1 MTAETPIETA
11 SAAGPPP
18 SVLARKRYTTV
29 AIVIHWLIAAAI
41 IFQIILGWRMGD
53 EPKGPATYAIFQLH
67 KSIGITILLLSLAR
81 LAWRLFNK
89 PPPHPVDQPRWETIA
104 SQVVHVAFYVI
115 MIGLPVTGWII
126 VSTSKLLIPTVLY
139 GAIPWPHLP
148 FLPELAAGP
157 KHLWNQAGMLGH
169 GLLVKTTYLLLAL
182 HLGAVAKHQILDRDE
197 VLNHMA
203 PGSKPGWLEPRAWL
217 AAAGLIAVIAAG
229 YLYKP
234 AVKHPKPAAAPVEV
248 AETQAP
254 APAAAPAA
262 PAAAPAAPAAAP
274 AAPTAA
280 PAAVEPAAPAEPD
293 TALKDPV
300 AWTVTKSSTLGFSAT
315 WAEDTITGQFKR
327 WTADILFSPDALDRS
342 KLTVSIDTSSAA
354 TGDDQRDS
362 SLPSDDFFA
371 TAAHPKATFTASK
384 FRKTGEGKFVADG
397 TLDLRGVKK
406 PVSLS
411 FTLKIDGDTATARG
425 VTTLD
430 RTAFGVGQGEW
441 ASTDQIGA
449 KVKVSFAITAKKK

>member
-11 SAAGPPP
+11 SAAGRP
-18 SVLARKRYTTV
+18 LRYTTV

-81 LAWRLFNK
+81 LAWRLFHK
-89 PPPHPVDQPRWETIA
+89 PPPHPATQPRWETIA

-157 KHLWNQAGMLGH
+157 KHLWHQIGENAH

-197 VLNHMA
+197 VLGHMA
-203 PGSKPGWLEPRAWL
+203 PGAKPGWLEPRAWL
-217 AAAGLIAVIAAG
+217 AAAGLIAVVAAG

-234 AVKHPKPAAAPVEV
+234 AIKHAKPAAAPVEV

-254 APAAAPAA
+254 APATAISASAAPAPTGASASAQPAA
-262 PAAAPAAPAAAP
+262 PAK
-274 AAPTAA
+274 
-280 PAAVEPAAPAEPD
+280 PD
-293 TALKDPV
+293 KALKDPV
-300 AWTVTKSSTLGFSAT
+300 AWAVAKSSTLSFSAT
-315 WAEDTITGQFKR
+315 WTEDTIEGQFKR

-342 KLTVSIDTSSAA
+342 KLTVSIDMSSAA

-371 TAAHPKATFTASK
+371 TASHPKATFTASK

-406 PVSLS
+406 PVSLP

-441 ASTDQIGA
+441 ASTDQIGG

>member
-1 MTAETPIETA
+1 MTTETTLETA
-11 SAAGPPP
+11 SVAGRPVPP
-18 SVLARKRYTTV
+18 SRGRYTTV
-29 AIVIHWLIAAAI
+29 AIILHWLIAAAI
-41 IFQIILGWRMGD
+41 LFQIILGWRMGD
-53 EPKGPATYAIFQLH
+53 GPKGATTYAIFQLH
-67 KSIGITILLLSLAR
+67 KSIGITILVLSLGR

-89 PPPHPVDQPRWETIA
+89 PPPHPAGQPRWETIA

-126 VSTSKLLIPTVLY
+126 VSTSKLAIPTILY

-157 KHLWNQAGMLGH
+157 KHLWHEIGEVGH
-169 GLLVKTTYLLLAL
+169 GLLVKTTYLLLLL

-197 VLNHMA
+197 VLGHMA
-203 PGSKPGWLEPRAWL
+203 PGAKPGFKEPRAWL

-234 AVKHPKPAAAPVEV
+234 TIKHA
-248 AETQAP
+248 AP
-254 APAAAPAA
+254 APAAPAEAPVAEA
-262 PAAAPAAPAAAP
+262 PV
-274 AAPTAA
+274 AAPTS
-280 PAAVEPAAPAEPD
+280 PTAPAEATAASPAAEAVTPVEPD
-293 TALKDPV
+293 KTLKDPV
-300 AWTVTKSSTLGFSAT
+300 AWALAKSSTLGFSAT
-315 WAEDTITGQFKR
+315 WAGDTIEGQFKR

-342 KLTVSIDTSSAA
+342 KLTVSIDMGSAA

-362 SLPSDDFFA
+362 SLPSGDFFD
-371 TAAHPKATFTASK
+371 TASHPKATFTASK
-384 FRKTGEGKFVADG
+384 FRKTGEGRFVADG

-406 PVSLS
+406 ALSLPFS
-411 FTLKIDGDTATARG
+411 LKIDGDTATARG

>member
-1 MTAETPIETA
+1 MTAEAPIETP
-11 SAAGPPP
+11 SAAGRP
-18 SVLARKRYTTV
+18 VRYTTV
-29 AIVIHWLIAAAI
+29 AIVLHWLIAAAI
-41 IFQIILGWRMGD
+41 LFQIILGWRMGD

-81 LAWRLFNK
+81 LAWRLFHR
-89 PPPHPVDQPRWETIA
+89 PPPHPATQPRWETIA

-115 MIGLPVTGWII
+115 MIGLPLTGWIM
-126 VSTSKLLIPTVLY
+126 VSASKLNIPTLLY
-139 GAIPWPHLP
+139 GTVPWPHLP
-148 FLPELAAGP
+148 LLPELATGP
-157 KHLWNQAGMLGH
+157 KHLWYKAGEISH

-197 VLNHMA
+197 VLGHMA
-203 PGSKPGWLEPRAWL
+203 PGARPGWKEPRAWL

-234 AVKHPKPAAAPVEV
+234 AVKAP
-248 AETQAP
+248 
-254 APAAAPAA
+254 AAPAA
-262 PAAAPAAPAAAP
+262 PADIADVQAGTPSA
-274 AAPTAA
+274 
-280 PAAVEPAAPAEPD
+280 EPAAPAEAATAAPTPITPPAETAAPAAPD
-293 TALKDPV
+293 NTLKDPV
-300 AWTVTKSSTLGFSAT
+300 AWAVAKSSSLNFSAI
-315 WAEDTITGQFKR
+315 WSGAAIEGQFKR

-342 KLTVSIDTSSAA
+342 KLTVSIDMGSAA

-371 TAAHPKATFTASK
+371 TASHPKATFSASK

-406 PVSLS
+406 PLSLP

-425 VTTLD
+425 VTTVD

-441 ASTDQIGA
+441 ASTDQIGG

>member
-1 MTAETPIETA
+1 MTAEAPIETP
-11 SAAGPPP
+11 SAAGRP
-18 SVLARKRYTTV
+18 ARYTPSRYTGV

-41 IFQIILGWRMGD
+41 VFQIILGWRMGD

-67 KSIGITILLLSLAR
+67 KSIGITILLLSLGR
-81 LAWRLFNK
+81 LAWRLTHR
-89 PPPHPVDQPRWETIA
+89 PPPHPVGQPRWETIA
-104 SQVVHVAFYVI
+104 SKIVHVAFYVI

-126 VSTSKLLIPTVLY
+126 VSTSKLTIPTVLY
-139 GAIPWPHLP
+139 GAIPWPHIP

-157 KHLWNQAGMLGH
+157 KHLWHEIGENGH

-197 VLNHMA
+197 VLGHMA
-203 PGSKPGWLEPRAWL
+203 PGAKPGWLEPRAWL

-234 AVKHPKPAAAPVEV
+234 AVKHAAPKPIADAEAPV
-248 AETQAP
+248 AE
-254 APAAAPAA
+254 
-262 PAAAPAAPAAAP
+262 
-274 AAPTAA
+274 APTAA
-280 PAAVEPAAPAEPD
+280 PTTPVEAAAPTAVAAPAETAAPAEPD

-300 AWTVTKSSTLGFSAT
+300 TWAVVKSSTLNFSAT
-315 WAEDTITGQFKR
+315 WAGDTIDGQFKR
-327 WTADILFSPDALDRS
+327 WTADILFSPEALDRS
-342 KLTVSIDTSSAA
+342 KLTVSIDMSSAA

-371 TAAHPKATFTASK
+371 TATHPKATFTASK

-406 PVSLS
+406 ALSLP

-441 ASTDQIGA
+441 ASTDQIGG